1 MNWSLINKIPNFQF
15 LKTKTQNLYL
25 PSLLEPNSCGVLR
38 LPLHCRLCVQLWKD
52 LLVRQLKLQYIHV
65 WYLKGGNMAAH
76 FEENLWLLVPRESM
90 MQSPSLALNVHAS
103 AQWCVPVLLMVGN
116 TAVCFNPYQHG
127 SPRVNPPII
136 HTVYIFPGCAGNSF
150 NPNMLHNPH
159 ISKWQLVGKNPCMG
173 CWKIRTYVML
183 LQIPSRSTCFF
194 TPSECWISLEKATL
208 HSLYSLHVL
217 KISFKKTSSSS

>member
-25 PSLLEPNSCGVLR
+25 PCLLESNSCGVLR

-65 WYLKGGNMAAH
+65 WYLKGGNVAAH

-103 AQWCVPVLLMVGN
+103 ARSSWWWGIRLCASILINMAAHVSILQSCVL
-116 TAVCFNPYQHG
+116 
-127 SPRVNPPII
+127 
-136 HTVYIFPGCAGNSF
+136 YISFPGCAGNSF
-150 NPNMLHNPH
+150 NPNMLHNPY
-159 ISKWQLVGKNPCMG
+159 ISKWQHVGKNPCMS
-173 CWKIRTYVML
+173 CWKIRTYACCSKSHPNQRV
-183 LQIPSRSTCFF
+183 
-194 TPSECWISLEKATL
+194 
-208 HSLYSLHVL
+208 
-217 KISFKKTSSSS
+217 SSPFQNAGYH

>member
-1 MNWSLINKIPNFQF
+1 MNRNLINKIPNFQF

-65 WYLKGGNMAAH
+65 WYLKGGNVAAH

-103 AQWCVPVLLMVGN
+103 AQ
-116 TAVCFNPYQHG
+116 
-127 SPRVNPPII
+127 
-136 HTVYIFPGCAGNSF
+136 
-150 NPNMLHNPH
+150 
-159 ISKWQLVGKNPCMG
+159 
-173 CWKIRTYVML
+173 
-183 LQIPSRSTCFF
+183 
-194 TPSECWISLEKATL
+194 
-208 HSLYSLHVL
+208 
-217 KISFKKTSSSS
+217 